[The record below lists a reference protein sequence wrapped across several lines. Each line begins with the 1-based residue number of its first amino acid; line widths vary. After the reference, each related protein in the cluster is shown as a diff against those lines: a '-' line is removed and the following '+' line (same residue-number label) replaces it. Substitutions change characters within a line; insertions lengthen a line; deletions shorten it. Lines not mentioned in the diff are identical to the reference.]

1 MYEQVS
7 TGPLYDKAVQ
17 LLSTYR
23 SVAARMG
30 NARSSTQG
38 KLDRRLEQ
46 MSERIS
52 EALGELTDNELMA
65 LDCWRDGVL
74 PGLYEV
80 DHTAIVEK
88 PYVSI
93 RKILRWTE
101 EHDVATNSI
110 AKRDSTLNSV
120 FIVQIFNDY
129 SKFNKQFSTML
140 GVERF

>member
-7 TGPLYDKAVQ
+7 TGPLYDKTVQ

-46 MSERIS
+46 LGERIAETLS
-52 EALGELTDNELMA
+52 ELTDSERMA

-80 DHTAIVEK
+80 DHAAIVEK

-93 RKILRWTE
+93 RKVTRWTE
-101 EHDVATNSI
+101 EYDVADMVSEGI
-110 AKRDSTLNSV
+110 DDVDK
-120 FIVQIFNDY
+120 I
-129 SKFNKQFSTML
+129 
-140 GVERF
+140 VERSRHLNKFLSLPTDDCL

>member
-46 MSERIS
+46 LSERIS

-65 LDCWRDGVL
+65 LDCWKDGML

-80 DHTAIVEK
+80 DHAAIIEK

-93 RKILRWTE
+93 RKITRWTE
-101 EHDVATNSI
+101 EYDVADMAQPSDNNTDTTAAESSLL
-110 AKRDSTLNSV
+110 KRFMSV
-120 FIVQIFNDY
+120 KDDDD
-129 SKFNKQFSTML
+129 L
-140 GVERF
+140 

>member
-1 MYEQVS
+1 MYDEVS

-46 MSERIS
+46 LSERIS

-80 DHTAIVEK
+80 DHAAIVEK

-93 RKILRWTE
+93 RKITRWTE
-101 EHDVATNSI
+101 EYDVADMVSEDI
-110 AKRDSTLNSV
+110 DDVDK
-120 FIVQIFNDY
+120 I
-129 SKFNKQFSTML
+129 
-140 GVERF
+140 VERSRHLNKFLSQPTDDCL

>member
-1 MYEQVS
+1 MYDEVS

-46 MSERIS
+46 LSERIS
-52 EALGELTDNELMA
+52 EALGELTDNELTA
-65 LDCWRDGVL
+65 LDCWKDGVL
-74 PGLYEV
+74 PGIYEV

-93 RKILRWTE
+93 RKIMRWTE
-101 EHDVATNSI
+101 EHDLADMVSEDIDDVDKI
-110 AKRDSTLNSV
+110 AERSRHLN
-120 FIVQIFNDY
+120 
-129 SKFNKQFSTML
+129 KFLSL
-140 GVERF
+140 PIDDCL

>member
-1 MYEQVS
+1 MYDEVS

-46 MSERIS
+46 LSERIS

-65 LDCWRDGVL
+65 LDCWKDGML

-80 DHTAIVEK
+80 DHAAIIEK

-93 RKILRWTE
+93 RKITRWTE
-101 EHDVATNSI
+101 EYDVSDMAQPSDSDRDTTAASNSLL
-110 AKRDSTLNSV
+110 KRFMSV
-120 FIVQIFNDY
+120 RDDDE
-129 SKFNKQFSTML
+129 L
-140 GVERF
+140 

>member
-1 MYEQVS
+1 MYDEVS

-38 KLDRRLEQ
+38 KLDRRLEKL
-46 MSERIS
+46 SERIS
-52 EALGELTDNELMA
+52 ETLSELTDNELMA

-93 RKILRWTE
+93 RKITRWTE
-101 EHDVATNSI
+101 EYDVADMGQASDSDRDTTAASNSLL
-110 AKRDSTLNSV
+110 KRFMSV
-120 FIVQIFNDY
+120 KDDDE
-129 SKFNKQFSTML
+129 L
-140 GVERF
+140 

>member
-46 MSERIS
+46 LSERIS

-65 LDCWRDGVL
+65 LDCWKDGML

-80 DHTAIVEK
+80 DHAAIIEK

-93 RKILRWTE
+93 RKITRWTE
-101 EHDVATNSI
+101 EYDVADIAQPSDSDRDTIAASNSLL
-110 AKRDSTLNSV
+110 KRFMSV
-120 FIVQIFNDY
+120 KDDDE
-129 SKFNKQFSTML
+129 L
-140 GVERF
+140 

>member
-38 KLDRRLEQ
+38 KLDRRLEKLSQ
-46 MSERIS
+46 RIS
-52 EALGELTDNELMA
+52 ETLSELTDNELMA

-101 EHDVATNSI
+101 EHDVADMVQPSDNNTDTTAAERSLL
-110 AKRDSTLNSV
+110 KKFLSVRDDDEL
-120 FIVQIFNDY
+120 
-129 SKFNKQFSTML
+129 
-140 GVERF
+140 

>member
-1 MYEQVS
+1 MYDEVS

-30 NARSSTQG
+30 KARSSTQG
-38 KLDRRLEQ
+38 KLDRRLEKL
-46 MSERIS
+46 SERIS
-52 EALGELTDNELMA
+52 ETLGELTDNELMA
-65 LDCWRDGVL
+65 LDCWRDGML

-80 DHTAIVEK
+80 DHAAIVEK

-101 EHDVATNSI
+101 EHDVADMAQPSDSDRDTTSASNSLL
-110 AKRDSTLNSV
+110 KRFMSV
-120 FIVQIFNDY
+120 RDDDE
-129 SKFNKQFSTML
+129 L
-140 GVERF
+140 

>member
-1 MYEQVS
+1 MYDEVS

-23 SVAARMG
+23 SVAARMS

-46 MSERIS
+46 LSERIA
-52 EALGELTDNELMA
+52 ETLGELTDDELMA
-65 LDCWRDGVL
+65 LDCWKDGVL

-80 DHTAIVEK
+80 DHAALVEK

-93 RKILRWTE
+93 RKITRWTE
-101 EHDVATNSI
+101 EYDVADLAPEGIDDVDKI
-110 AKRDSTLNSV
+110 AERSSELNKFLSV
-120 FIVQIFNDY
+120 PIDDY
-129 SKFNKQFSTML
+129 S
-140 GVERF
+140 

>member
-38 KLDRRLEQ
+38 KLDRRLEKL
-46 MSERIS
+46 SERIS
-52 EALGELTDNELMA
+52 ETLGELTDNELMA
-65 LDCWRDGVL
+65 LDCWRDGML

-80 DHTAIVEK
+80 DHAAIVEK

-93 RKILRWTE
+93 RKITRWTE
-101 EHDVATNSI
+101 EYDVSDMAQPSDSDRDTTAASNSLL
-110 AKRDSTLNSV
+110 KRFMSV
-120 FIVQIFNDY
+120 RDDDE
-129 SKFNKQFSTML
+129 L
-140 GVERF
+140 

>member
-1 MYEQVS
+1 MYDEVS
-7 TGPLYDKAVQ
+7 TGPLHDKAVQ

-38 KLDRRLEQ
+38 KLDRRLEKL
-46 MSERIS
+46 SERIS
-52 EALGELTDNELMA
+52 ETLSELTDNELMA

-93 RKILRWTE
+93 RKITRWTE
-101 EHDVATNSI
+101 EYDVADMAQPSDSDRDTTAASNSLL
-110 AKRDSTLNSV
+110 KRFMSV
-120 FIVQIFNDY
+120 KDDDE
-129 SKFNKQFSTML
+129 L
-140 GVERF
+140 

>member
-1 MYEQVS
+1 MYDEVS
-7 TGPLYDKAVQ
+7 TGPLYHTAVQ

-23 SVAARMG
+23 SIAARMG

-46 MSERIS
+46 LSERIS

-65 LDCWRDGVL
+65 LDCWKDGVL

-93 RKILRWTE
+93 RKITRWTE
-101 EHDVATNSI
+101 EYDVDDMAQPSDSDRDTTAASNSLL
-110 AKRDSTLNSV
+110 KRFMSV
-120 FIVQIFNDY
+120 KDDDE
-129 SKFNKQFSTML
+129 L
-140 GVERF
+140 

>member
-46 MSERIS
+46 LSERIA

-65 LDCWRDGVL
+65 LDCWKDGVL

-93 RKILRWTE
+93 RKITRWTE
-101 EHDVATNSI
+101 EYDVAVMAQPSDSDRDTTAASNSLL
-110 AKRDSTLNSV
+110 KRFMSV
-120 FIVQIFNDY
+120 KDDDE
-129 SKFNKQFSTML
+129 L
-140 GVERF
+140 

>member
-1 MYEQVS
+1 MYDEVS

-38 KLDRRLEQ
+38 KLDRRLEKL
-46 MSERIS
+46 SERIS
-52 EALGELTDNELMA
+52 ETLGELTDNELMA
-65 LDCWRDGVL
+65 LDCWRDGML

-80 DHTAIVEK
+80 DHAAIIEK

-93 RKILRWTE
+93 RKITRWTE
-101 EHDVATNSI
+101 EYDVDDMAQPSDSDRDTTAASNSLL
-110 AKRDSTLNSV
+110 KRFMSV
-120 FIVQIFNDY
+120 RDDDE
-129 SKFNKQFSTML
+129 L
-140 GVERF
+140 

>member
-1 MYEQVS
+1 MYDEVS

-46 MSERIS
+46 LGERVAETLS
-52 EALGELTDNELMA
+52 ELTDDELMA
-65 LDCWRDGVL
+65 LDCWKDGVL

-80 DHTAIVEK
+80 DHAALVEK

-93 RKILRWTE
+93 RKITRWTE
-101 EHDVATNSI
+101 EYDVADLAPEGIDDVDKI
-110 AKRDSTLNSV
+110 AERSSELNKFLSV
-120 FIVQIFNDY
+120 PIDDY
-129 SKFNKQFSTML
+129 S
-140 GVERF
+140 

>member
-30 NARSSTQG
+30 NARSSTQD
-38 KLDRRLEQ
+38 KLDRRLEKL
-46 MSERIS
+46 SERIS
-52 EALGELTDNELMA
+52 ETLGELTDNELMA
-65 LDCWRDGVL
+65 LDCWRDGML

-80 DHTAIVEK
+80 DHAAIVEK

-93 RKILRWTE
+93 RKITRWTE
-101 EHDVATNSI
+101 EYDVADMGQASDSDRDTTAASNSLL
-110 AKRDSTLNSV
+110 KRFMSV
-120 FIVQIFNDY
+120 KYDDE
-129 SKFNKQFSTML
+129 L
-140 GVERF
+140 

>member
-46 MSERIS
+46 LSERIS

-65 LDCWRDGVL
+65 LDCWKDGML

-80 DHTAIVEK
+80 DHAALVEK

-93 RKILRWTE
+93 RKITRWTE
-101 EHDVATNSI
+101 EYDVADLAPEGIDDVDKI
-110 AKRDSTLNSV
+110 AERSSELNKFLSV
-120 FIVQIFNDY
+120 PIDDY
-129 SKFNKQFSTML
+129 S
-140 GVERF
+140 

>member
-1 MYEQVS
+1 MYDEVS

-30 NARSSTQG
+30 NAKSSTQG

-46 MSERIS
+46 LSERIS

-65 LDCWRDGVL
+65 LDCWKDGVL
-74 PGLYEV
+74 PGIYEV

-101 EHDVATNSI
+101 EHDVADMAQPSDSDRDTTAASNSLL
-110 AKRDSTLNSV
+110 KRFMSV
-120 FIVQIFNDY
+120 KDDDE
-129 SKFNKQFSTML
+129 L
-140 GVERF
+140 

>member
-1 MYEQVS
+1 MYDEVS

-46 MSERIS
+46 LSERIS
-52 EALGELTDNELMA
+52 EALGELTDNELTA
-65 LDCWRDGVL
+65 LDCWKDGVL

-80 DHTAIVEK
+80 DHAAIVEK

-93 RKILRWTE
+93 RKITRWTE
-101 EHDVATNSI
+101 EYDVADMVSENIDDVDKI
-110 AKRDSTLNSV
+110 AERSRHLN
-120 FIVQIFNDY
+120 
-129 SKFNKQFSTML
+129 KFLSL
-140 GVERF
+140 PIDDCL

>member
-46 MSERIS
+46 LSERIS
-52 EALGELTDNELMA
+52 EALGELTDNELTA
-65 LDCWRDGVL
+65 LDCWKDGVL
-74 PGLYEV
+74 PGIYEV

-93 RKILRWTE
+93 RKITRWTE
-101 EHDVATNSI
+101 EYDVADMVSEGI
-110 AKRDSTLNSV
+110 DDVDK
-120 FIVQIFNDY
+120 I
-129 SKFNKQFSTML
+129 
-140 GVERF
+140 VERSRHLNKFLSLPTDDCL

>member
-38 KLDRRLEQ
+38 KLDRRLEKL
-46 MSERIS
+46 SERIS
-52 EALGELTDNELMA
+52 ETLSELTDNELMA

-93 RKILRWTE
+93 RKITRWTE
-101 EHDVATNSI
+101 EYDVADMGQASDSDRDTTAASNSLL
-110 AKRDSTLNSV
+110 KRFMSV
-120 FIVQIFNDY
+120 KDDDE
-129 SKFNKQFSTML
+129 L
-140 GVERF
+140 

>member
-1 MYEQVS
+1 MYDEVS

-17 LLSTYR
+17 LLSTYC

-46 MSERIS
+46 LSERIS
-52 EALGELTDNELMA
+52 EALGELTDNELTA
-65 LDCWRDGVL
+65 LDCWKDGVL
-74 PGLYEV
+74 PGIYEV

-93 RKILRWTE
+93 RKIMRWTE
-101 EHDVATNSI
+101 EHDVADMAQPSDNNTDTTAAESSLL
-110 AKRDSTLNSV
+110 KRFMSV
-120 FIVQIFNDY
+120 KDDDD
-129 SKFNKQFSTML
+129 L
-140 GVERF
+140 

>member
-1 MYEQVS
+1 MYDEVS

-38 KLDRRLEQ
+38 KLDRRLEKL
-46 MSERIS
+46 SERIS
-52 EALGELTDNELMA
+52 ETLSELTDNELMA
-65 LDCWRDGVL
+65 LDCWKDGVL

-93 RKILRWTE
+93 RKITRWTE
-101 EHDVATNSI
+101 EYDVADMGQPSDSDRDTTAASNSLL
-110 AKRDSTLNSV
+110 KRFMSV
-120 FIVQIFNDY
+120 KDDDE
-129 SKFNKQFSTML
+129 L
-140 GVERF
+140 

>member
-46 MSERIS
+46 LSERIS
-52 EALGELTDNELMA
+52 EALGELTDNELTA
-65 LDCWRDGVL
+65 LDCWKDGVL

-80 DHTAIVEK
+80 DHAALVEK

-93 RKILRWTE
+93 RKITRWTE
-101 EHDVATNSI
+101 EYDVADLAPEGIDDVDKI
-110 AKRDSTLNSV
+110 AERSSELNKFLSV
-120 FIVQIFNDY
+120 PIDDY
-129 SKFNKQFSTML
+129 S
-140 GVERF
+140 

>member
-38 KLDRRLEQ
+38 KLDRRLEKL
-46 MSERIS
+46 SERIS
-52 EALGELTDNELMA
+52 ETLGELTDNELMA
-65 LDCWRDGVL
+65 LDCWRDGML

-80 DHTAIVEK
+80 DHAAIIEK

-93 RKILRWTE
+93 RKITRWTE
-101 EHDVATNSI
+101 EYDVDDMAQPSDSDRDTTAASNSLL
-110 AKRDSTLNSV
+110 KRFMSV
-120 FIVQIFNDY
+120 RDDDE
-129 SKFNKQFSTML
+129 L
-140 GVERF
+140 

>member
-1 MYEQVS
+1 MYDEVS

-23 SVAARMG
+23 SVAARMS

-46 MSERIS
+46 LSERIA
-52 EALGELTDNELMA
+52 ETLGELTDDELMA
-65 LDCWRDGVL
+65 LDCWKDGVV

-80 DHTAIVEK
+80 DHAALVEK

-93 RKILRWTE
+93 RKITRWTE
-101 EHDVATNSI
+101 EYDVADLAPEGIDDVDKI
-110 AKRDSTLNSV
+110 AERSSELNKFLSV
-120 FIVQIFNDY
+120 PIDDY
-129 SKFNKQFSTML
+129 S
-140 GVERF
+140 

>member
-38 KLDRRLEQ
+38 KLDRRLEKL
-46 MSERIS
+46 SERIS

-65 LDCWRDGVL
+65 LDCWRDGML

-80 DHTAIVEK
+80 DHAAIIEK

-93 RKILRWTE
+93 RKITRWTE
-101 EHDVATNSI
+101 EYDVADMAQSSDGDRDTTAASNSLL
-110 AKRDSTLNSV
+110 KRFMSV
-120 FIVQIFNDY
+120 RDDDE
-129 SKFNKQFSTML
+129 L
-140 GVERF
+140 

>member
-46 MSERIS
+46 LSERIS

-65 LDCWRDGVL
+65 LDCWKDGVL

-101 EHDVATNSI
+101 EHDVADMAQPSDSDRDTTAASNSLL
-110 AKRDSTLNSV
+110 KRFMSV
-120 FIVQIFNDY
+120 KDDDE
-129 SKFNKQFSTML
+129 L
-140 GVERF
+140 

>member
-1 MYEQVS
+1 MYDEVS

-46 MSERIS
+46 LSERIS
-52 EALGELTDNELMA
+52 EALGELTDNELTA
-65 LDCWRDGVL
+65 LDCWKDGVL
-74 PGLYEV
+74 PGIYEV

-101 EHDVATNSI
+101 EHDLADMVPEDIDDVDKI
-110 AKRDSTLNSV
+110 AERSRYLN
-120 FIVQIFNDY
+120 
-129 SKFNKQFSTML
+129 KFLSL
-140 GVERF
+140 PIDDCL

>member
-1 MYEQVS
+1 MYDEVS

-46 MSERIS
+46 LSERIS

-65 LDCWRDGVL
+65 LDCWKDGVL
-74 PGLYEV
+74 PGIYEV

-93 RKILRWTE
+93 RKIMRWTE
-101 EHDVATNSI
+101 EHDVADMAQPSDSDRDTTAASNSLL
-110 AKRDSTLNSV
+110 KRFMSV
-120 FIVQIFNDY
+120 KDDDE
-129 SKFNKQFSTML
+129 L
-140 GVERF
+140 

>member
-46 MSERIS
+46 LSERIA

-65 LDCWRDGVL
+65 LDCWKDGVL

-93 RKILRWTE
+93 RKITRWTE
-101 EHDVATNSI
+101 EYDVADMGQASDSDRDTTAASNSLL
-110 AKRDSTLNSV
+110 KRFMSV
-120 FIVQIFNDY
+120 KDDDE
-129 SKFNKQFSTML
+129 L
-140 GVERF
+140 

>member
-7 TGPLYDKAVQ
+7 TGPLYDKTVQ

-46 MSERIS
+46 LGERIAETLS
-52 EALGELTDNELMA
+52 ELTDSERMA

-80 DHTAIVEK
+80 DHAAIVEK

-93 RKILRWTE
+93 RKVTRWTE
-101 EHDVATNSI
+101 EYDVADMVSEGI
-110 AKRDSTLNSV
+110 DDVDK
-120 FIVQIFNDY
+120 I
-129 SKFNKQFSTML
+129 
-140 GVERF
+140 VERSRHLNKFLSLPADDCL

>member
-46 MSERIS
+46 LGERIAETLS
-52 EALGELTDNELMA
+52 ELTDSERMA

-80 DHTAIVEK
+80 DHAAIVEK

-93 RKILRWTE
+93 RKITRWTE
-101 EHDVATNSI
+101 EYDVADMVSEDI
-110 AKRDSTLNSV
+110 DDVDK
-120 FIVQIFNDY
+120 I
-129 SKFNKQFSTML
+129 
-140 GVERF
+140 VERSRHLNKFLSLPTDDCL

>member
-46 MSERIS
+46 LGERIAETLS
-52 EALGELTDNELMA
+52 ELTDSERMA

-80 DHTAIVEK
+80 DHAAIVEK

-93 RKILRWTE
+93 RKITRWTE
-101 EHDVATNSI
+101 EYDVADMVSEGI
-110 AKRDSTLNSV
+110 DDVDK
-120 FIVQIFNDY
+120 I
-129 SKFNKQFSTML
+129 
-140 GVERF
+140 VERSRHLNKFLSLPTDDCL

>member
-1 MYEQVS
+1 MYDEVS

-30 NARSSTQG
+30 NAKSSTQG

-46 MSERIS
+46 LSERIS

-80 DHTAIVEK
+80 DHAAIVEK

-93 RKILRWTE
+93 RKITRWTE
-101 EHDVATNSI
+101 EYDVADMVSEGI
-110 AKRDSTLNSV
+110 DDVDK
-120 FIVQIFNDY
+120 I
-129 SKFNKQFSTML
+129 
-140 GVERF
+140 VERSRHLNKFLSLPTDDCL